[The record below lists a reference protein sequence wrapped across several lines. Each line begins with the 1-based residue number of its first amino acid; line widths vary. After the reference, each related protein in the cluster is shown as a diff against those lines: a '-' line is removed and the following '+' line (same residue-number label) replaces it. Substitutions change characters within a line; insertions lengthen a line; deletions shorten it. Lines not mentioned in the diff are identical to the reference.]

1 MSEVSGIE
9 LEKDAAGNNSYVRID
24 LKKYG
29 DMINPILQRLGVNL
43 SDSNLDEF
51 ERDWNKGL
59 SIEEF
64 MTEQRSQVLLVS
76 LFSLM
81 LLQHFVKQDLTTSH

>member
-43 SDSNLDEF
+43 SDSNFDEF

-64 MTEQRSQVLLVS
+64 RQYAKQELRKHFYEKNAQR
-76 LFSLM
+76 
-81 LLQHFVKQDLTTSH
+81 K

>member
-29 DMINPILQRLGVNL
+29 DMINPILKRLGV
-43 SDSNLDEF
+43 
-51 ERDWNKGL
+51 KPIG
-59 SIEEF
+59 
-64 MTEQRSQVLLVS
+64 
-76 LFSLM
+76 
-81 LLQHFVKQDLTTSH
+81 

>member
-64 MTEQRSQVLLVS
+64 RQYAKQELRKHFYEKNSTKKITQKLLS
-76 LFSLM
+76 L
-81 LLQHFVKQDLTTSH
+81 KK

>member
-29 DMINPILQRLGVNL
+29 DMINPILQR

-64 MTEQRSQVLLVS
+64 RQYAKQELRKHFYEKNAQR
-76 LFSLM
+76 
-81 LLQHFVKQDLTTSH
+81 K

>member
-29 DMINPILQRLGVNL
+29 DMINPISQRLGVSL

-64 MTEQRSQVLLVS
+64 RQYAKQELRKHFYEKNAQR
-76 LFSLM
+76 
-81 LLQHFVKQDLTTSH
+81 K

>member
-29 DMINPILQRLGVNL
+29 DMINPILKRLGVKL
-43 SDSNLDEF
+43 ADSNLDEF

-64 MTEQRSQVLLVS
+64 RQYAKQELRKHFYEKNAQR
-76 LFSLM
+76 
-81 LLQHFVKQDLTTSH
+81 K

>member
-64 MTEQRSQVLLVS
+64 RQYAKQELRKHFYEKITVLGAKK
-76 LFSLM
+76 
-81 LLQHFVKQDLTTSH
+81 VKFRVLN

>member
-64 MTEQRSQVLLVS
+64 RQYAKQELRKHFYVFITIEQPKLIRNIRV
-76 LFSLM
+76 
-81 LLQHFVKQDLTTSH
+81 

>member
-43 SDSNLDEF
+43 SDNNLDEF

-64 MTEQRSQVLLVS
+64 RQYAKQELRKHFYEKNAQR
-76 LFSLM
+76 
-81 LLQHFVKQDLTTSH
+81 K

>member
-43 SDSNLDEF
+43 SDSNRDEF

-64 MTEQRSQVLLVS
+64 RQYAKQELRKHFYEKNAQR
-76 LFSLM
+76 
-81 LLQHFVKQDLTTSH
+81 K

>member
-64 MTEQRSQVLLVS
+64 RQYAKQELRKT
-76 LFSLM
+76 FLM
-81 LLQHFVKQDLTTSH
+81 KKTHKEK

>member
-29 DMINPILQRLGVNL
+29 DMINPILKRLGVNL
-43 SDSNLDEF
+43 SVSNLDEF

-64 MTEQRSQVLLVS
+64 RQYAKQELRKHFYEKNAQR
-76 LFSLM
+76 
-81 LLQHFVKQDLTTSH
+81 K

>member
-64 MTEQRSQVLLVS
+64 RQYAKQELRKHFYEKNGQR
-76 LFSLM
+76 
-81 LLQHFVKQDLTTSH
+81 K

>member
-1 MSEVSGIE
+1 MSEVSGTE

-51 ERDWNKGL
+51 ERDCNKGL

-64 MTEQRSQVLLVS
+64 RQYAKQELRKHFYEKNAQR
-76 LFSLM
+76 
-81 LLQHFVKQDLTTSH
+81 K

>member
-64 MTEQRSQVLLVS
+64 RQYEKQELRKHFYEKNAQR
-76 LFSLM
+76 
-81 LLQHFVKQDLTTSH
+81 K

>member
-43 SDSNLDEF
+43 SDSNLDKF

-64 MTEQRSQVLLVS
+64 RQYAKQELRKHFYEKNAQR
-76 LFSLM
+76 
-81 LLQHFVKQDLTTSH
+81 K

>member
-29 DMINPILQRLGVNL
+29 DMIRIMLNQQKVIV
-43 SDSNLDEF
+43 
-51 ERDWNKGL
+51 K
-59 SIEEF
+59 
-64 MTEQRSQVLLVS
+64 EQY
-76 LFSLM
+76 
-81 LLQHFVKQDLTTSH
+81 T

>member
-9 LEKDAAGNNSYVRID
+9 LEKDTAGNNSYVRID

-64 MTEQRSQVLLVS
+64 RQYAKQELRKHFYEKNAQR
-76 LFSLM
+76 
-81 LLQHFVKQDLTTSH
+81 K

>member
-29 DMINPILQRLGVNL
+29 DMINPILKRLGVNYRIVTL
-43 SDSNLDEF
+43 MNLNEIGTKD
-51 ERDWNKGL
+51 
-59 SIEEF
+59 
-64 MTEQRSQVLLVS
+64 
-76 LFSLM
+76 
-81 LLQHFVKQDLTTSH
+81 

>member
-64 MTEQRSQVLLVS
+64 RQYAN
-76 LFSLM
+76 
-81 LLQHFVKQDLTTSH
+81 KN

>member
-24 LKKYG
+24 LKKYVY
-29 DMINPILQRLGVNL
+29 MINPILNRFGVNL

-64 MTEQRSQVLLVS
+64 RQYAKQELRKHFYEKNAQR
-76 LFSLM
+76 
-81 LLQHFVKQDLTTSH
+81 K

>member
-9 LEKDAAGNNSYVRID
+9 LEKDEAGNNSYVRID

-64 MTEQRSQVLLVS
+64 RQYAKQELRKHFYEKNAQR
-76 LFSLM
+76 
-81 LLQHFVKQDLTTSH
+81 K

>member
-64 MTEQRSQVLLVS
+64 RQYAKQKLRKHFYEKNAQR
-76 LFSLM
+76 
-81 LLQHFVKQDLTTSH
+81 K

>member
-64 MTEQRSQVLLVS
+64 RQDAKQELRKHFYEKNAQR
-76 LFSLM
+76 
-81 LLQHFVKQDLTTSH
+81 K

>member
-29 DMINPILQRLGVNL
+29 DMINPILKQLGVIGQTQFDKDWGK
-43 SDSNLDEF
+43 STRPGDIP
-51 ERDWNKGL
+51 ERSENTIKRVIQ
-59 SIEEF
+59 SK
-64 MTEQRSQVLLVS
+64 T
-76 LFSLM
+76 
-81 LLQHFVKQDLTTSH
+81 

>member
-1 MSEVSGIE
+1 MYNQTNRTTMSEVSGIE

-64 MTEQRSQVLLVS
+64 RQYAKQELRKHFYEKNAQR
-76 LFSLM
+76 
-81 LLQHFVKQDLTTSH
+81 K

>member
-51 ERDWNKGL
+51 ERDRHKGL

-64 MTEQRSQVLLVS
+64 RQYAKQELRKHFYEKNAQR
-76 LFSLM
+76 
-81 LLQHFVKQDLTTSH
+81 K

>member
-29 DMINPILQRLGVNL
+29 DIETIGSKPIG
-43 SDSNLDEF
+43 
-51 ERDWNKGL
+51 
-59 SIEEF
+59 
-64 MTEQRSQVLLVS
+64 
-76 LFSLM
+76 
-81 LLQHFVKQDLTTSH
+81 

>member
-29 DMINPILQRLGVNL
+29 DMINPILKRLGVNL
-43 SDSNLDEF
+43 SDSSLDEF
-51 ERDWNKGL
+51 ERDWNRGL

-64 MTEQRSQVLLVS
+64 RQYAKQELRKHFYETHTQR
-76 LFSLM
+76 
-81 LLQHFVKQDLTTSH
+81 K

>member
-29 DMINPILQRLGVNL
+29 DMINPILKQLGVIENY
-43 SDSNLDEF
+43 
-51 ERDWNKGL
+51 
-59 SIEEF
+59 SIKNIA
-64 MTEQRSQVLLVS
+64 M
-76 LFSLM
+76 
-81 LLQHFVKQDLTTSH
+81 K

>member
-29 DMINPILQRLGVNL
+29 DMINPILKQLGVIGQTQF
-43 SDSNLDEF
+43 DKDW
-51 ERDWNKGL
+51 ERAGD
-59 SIEEF
+59 IPE
-64 MTEQRSQVLLVS
+64 RSENTIKRIIQS
-76 LFSLM
+76 
-81 LLQHFVKQDLTTSH
+81 KT

>member
-43 SDSNLDEF
+43 SDCNLDEF

-64 MTEQRSQVLLVS
+64 RQYAKQELRKHFYEKNAQR
-76 LFSLM
+76 
-81 LLQHFVKQDLTTSH
+81 K

>member
-29 DMINPILQRLGVNL
+29 DMINPILKRLGVYL

-64 MTEQRSQVLLVS
+64 RQYAKQELRNHFYEKNAQR
-76 LFSLM
+76 
-81 LLQHFVKQDLTTSH
+81 K

>member
-29 DMINPILQRLGVNL
+29 DMINPILKRLGVSL

-64 MTEQRSQVLLVS
+64 RQYAKQELRKHFYEKNAQR
-76 LFSLM
+76 
-81 LLQHFVKQDLTTSH
+81 K

>member
-64 MTEQRSQVLLVS
+64 RQYAKQELRKHFYEKSAQR
-76 LFSLM
+76 
-81 LLQHFVKQDLTTSH
+81 K